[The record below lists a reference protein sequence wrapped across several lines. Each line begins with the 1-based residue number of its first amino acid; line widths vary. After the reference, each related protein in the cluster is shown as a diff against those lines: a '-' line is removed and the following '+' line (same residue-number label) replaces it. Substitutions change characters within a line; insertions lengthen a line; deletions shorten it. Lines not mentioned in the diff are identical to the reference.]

1 MKKRTMEKEH
11 QAEERRK
18 KVLMEIAGAVVVL
31 TVIVSIGLS
40 HLGTDKVN
48 TSAGVK
54 AIKKLEKADVSEVE
68 TKISNIENGYTNY
81 LFLGDS
87 ITEFY
92 NLDNYYG
99 DYKIVNS
106 GVCGN
111 QTDDIL
117 NDLKKRAYVYNPS
130 TIFLLIGTNDLEH
143 KKTVED
149 TQKNI
154 KEIVNKLNKNLPNAK
169 IYLESIYPVND
180 TDNKKVR
187 NFSLGMRQR
196 LGIAITLCSNPKFII
211 LDEPINGLDPE
222 GIIAIR
228 KLILKLNKE
237 QNITFLISSHYLDEL
252 SKIATNYGF
261 IKNGKII
268 KEISSKEFNEK
279 KQIKTELIV
288 DVPKTAIKYFKLKNL
303 QYKIIDNNTFE
314 LSNITN
320 ISNLILELSNLNC
333 SVKNIKKTEETLE
346 NYYLDLIGGK
356 END

>member
-1 MKKRTMEKEH
+1 MNYILKVENLEKSYH
-11 QAEERRK
+11 NH
-18 KVLMEIAGAVVVL
+18 KVLSNLNMNIEEGAIYGLVGRNGAGKTTLIRIITGLQAPTKGNYEIFD
-31 TVIVSIGLS
+31 INYKNS
-40 HLGTDKVN
+40 K
-48 TSAGVK
+48 
-54 AIKKLEKADVSEVE
+54 IKKHLKTMGAIIEKPAL
-68 TKISNIENGYTNY
+68 IENMTARENIIEQ
-81 LFLGDS
+81 S
-87 ITEFY
+87 
-92 NLDNYYG
+92 
-99 DYKIVNS
+99 KIV
-106 GVCGN
+106 GTI
-111 QTDDIL
+111 QTIDIDAL
-117 NDLKKRAYVYNPS
+117 LKLVG
-130 TIFLLIGTNDLEH
+130 L
-143 KKTVED
+143 
-149 TQKNI
+149 
-154 KEIVNKLNKNLPNAK
+154 
-169 IYLESIYPVND
+169 ND

-252 SKIATNYGF
+252 STIATNYGF

-333 SVKNIKKTEETLE
+333 SVKNIKETEETLE

>member
-1 MKKRTMEKEH
+1 MNYILKVENLEKIYH
-11 QAEERRK
+11 NH
-18 KVLMEIAGAVVVL
+18 KVLSNLNMKIEEGAIYGLVGRNGAGKTTLIRIITGLQAPTKGNYEIFD
-31 TVIVSIGLS
+31 INYKNS
-40 HLGTDKVN
+40 K
-48 TSAGVK
+48 
-54 AIKKLEKADVSEVE
+54 IKKHLRTIGAIIEKPAL
-68 TKISNIENGYTNY
+68 IENMTARENIIEQ
-81 LFLGDS
+81 S
-87 ITEFY
+87 
-92 NLDNYYG
+92 
-99 DYKIVNS
+99 KIV
-106 GVCGN
+106 GTI
-111 QTDDIL
+111 QTIEIDAL
-117 NDLKKRAYVYNPS
+117 LKLVG
-130 TIFLLIGTNDLEH
+130 L
-143 KKTVED
+143 
-149 TQKNI
+149 
-154 KEIVNKLNKNLPNAK
+154 
-169 IYLESIYPVND
+169 ND

-222 GIIAIR
+222 GIIVIR

-237 QNITFLISSHYLDEL
+237 KNITFLISSHYLDEL

-288 DVPKTAIKYFKLKNL
+288 DVPKIAIKYFKLKNL

-333 SVKNIKKTEETLE
+333 SVKNIKETEETLE

>member
-1 MKKRTMEKEH
+1 MNYILKVENLEKSYH
-11 QAEERRK
+11 NH
-18 KVLMEIAGAVVVL
+18 KVLSNLNMKIEEGAIYGLVGRNGAGKTTLIRIITGLQAPTKGNYEIFD
-31 TVIVSIGLS
+31 INYKNS
-40 HLGTDKVN
+40 K
-48 TSAGVK
+48 
-54 AIKKLEKADVSEVE
+54 IKKHLRTIGAIIEKPAL
-68 TKISNIENGYTNY
+68 IENMTARENIIEQ
-81 LFLGDS
+81 S
-87 ITEFY
+87 
-92 NLDNYYG
+92 
-99 DYKIVNS
+99 KIV
-106 GVCGN
+106 GTI
-111 QTDDIL
+111 QTIEIDAL
-117 NDLKKRAYVYNPS
+117 LKLVG
-130 TIFLLIGTNDLEH
+130 L
-143 KKTVED
+143 
-149 TQKNI
+149 
-154 KEIVNKLNKNLPNAK
+154 
-169 IYLESIYPVND
+169 ND

-288 DVPKTAIKYFKLKNL
+288 DVPKTAIKYFKSKNL

-333 SVKNIKKTEETLE
+333 SVKNIKETEETLE